1 MSIREKGNTMIFNNL
16 PRYIY
21 SDSMESM
28 IPSKVYYKGKTY
40 LWADDDM
47 VYYWEESDEMW
58 LSYDFAMSSE
68 KVTW

>member
-1 MSIREKGNTMIFNNL
+1 
-16 PRYIY
+16 
-21 SDSMESM
+21 MEAM
-28 IPSKVYYKGKTY
+28 VPSEVHYKCRTY

-47 VYYWEESDEMW
+47 CYYWEESDEMW

>member
-1 MSIREKGNTMIFNNL
+1 MIFNNL

-21 SDSMESM
+21 SDSMEGM

-47 VYYWEESDEMW
+47 VYYWEESDERY
-58 LSYDFAMSSE
+58 LDYEFAMQSE
-68 KVTW
+68 LVTW

>member
-1 MSIREKGNTMIFNNL
+1 MIFKNL

-21 SDSMESM
+21 SDSMEAM
-28 IPSKVYYKGKTY
+28 VPSEVNYKGRTY

-47 VYYWEESDEMW
+47 VYYWEESDESYI
-58 LSYDFAMSSE
+58 SYDFAMSSE